1 MTQEAIVTK
10 LLPNGMAEV
19 AVTRTT
25 ACGGNCGRCESCI
38 FQSELKTSAKNLI
51 GAKPGQRVLI
61 ESRSSRIY
69 GAALL
74 VYILPLVLLLLGF
87 TAASL
92 LKLPEGAAVAL
103 SFAWLALGAVIIV
116 LSQRRR
122 NEKNTITFTIVERID
137 RQKT

>member
-25 ACGGNCGRCESCI
+25 ACGGNCGSCESCI
-38 FQSELKTSAKNLI
+38 FQSELKTSARNLVD
-51 GAKPGQRVLI
+51 AKPGQRVLI
-61 ESRSSRIY
+61 ESSSSRIY

-74 VYILPLVLLLLGF
+74 VYILPLILLLLGF
-87 TAASL
+87 ALATL
-92 LKLPEGAAVAL
+92 LKLSEGAAIAM
-103 SFAWLALGAVIIV
+103 SFAGLLLGAVVIV

-122 NEKNTITFTIVERID
+122 SKKTEITFSIIALI
-137 RQKT
+137 